1 MGHVVVIG
9 SGIAG
14 LISALRAARA
24 HDVTLVTK
32 AELTAGSTAW
42 AQGGIAAAVFADDSP
57 ELHTRDTL
65 AAGAGLSDPDAVRV
79 LTTEGAARL
88 HDLVALGVE
97 FDRAGGA
104 GHGLGVGRARSGA
117 RSGAGGGAGA
127 VAEGGPLGWAR
138 GLEAAHS
145 VARVLHAG
153 GDATGRIIE
162 QALASALDQARSSG
176 RMLVREHTTAVAI
189 VRGDDGRVCAVD
201 LAPSIPG
208 GGAAVE
214 RLEADAVVIAT
225 GGNGQLYRHTTNP
238 PVATGDGVVLGYAAG
253 AAVVDLEFVQ
263 FHPTVLPGGGL
274 VSEAVRGEGA
284 VLLDAAGRRFLAGPE
299 QDPRAE
305 LAPRDV
311 VARAI
316 AATMRVQGGAPVM
329 LDATALGKRM
339 LRERFPTIDRLV
351 RAAGYDWTREAVPVT
366 PAAHYAMGGLLTDMS
381 GRTTVPGLFAVGE
394 TGSTGVH
401 GANRLAS
408 NSLLEALVVGWRAG
422 DMLAADLTVGA
433 LPTPGW
439 RAAPPGDPGASTTQ
453 DYRPDALDEV
463 PVPVGVDAGAETADA
478 LENGPSPMTGDRV
491 RDCAWEGLGL
501 LRDGGELRALARE
514 LSEARPADLTAARL
528 LPLARLTAAA
538 ALARRESRG
547 AHARIDHP
555 LTDPN
560 ARWRRAFTR
569 PDTVSPELLTH
580 QVVREIPSEHALAAA
595 GPHREVSP

>member
-1 MGHVVVIG
+1 MAHVVVIG

-14 LISALRAARA
+14 LISALRAART
-24 HDVTLVTK
+24 HDVTLITK

-57 ELHTRDTL
+57 ELHARDTL
-65 AAGAGLSDPDAVRV
+65 AAGAGLSDPEAVRV
-79 LTTEGAARL
+79 LAREGAARL

-97 FDRAGGA
+97 FDR
-104 GHGLGVGRARSGA
+104 VSGA
-117 RSGAGGGAGA
+117 STGSAA
-127 VAEGGPLGWAR
+127 GPLGWAR

-162 QALASALDQARSSG
+162 SALANALDAARASG
-176 RMLVREHTTAVAI
+176 RMHVREHTTAVAI
-189 VRGDDGRVCAVD
+189 VRGGDGRVCAVD
-201 LAPSIPG
+201 VVPSASVAGPGPGADAP
-208 GGAAVE
+208 AE
-214 RLEADAVVIAT
+214 RLAADAVVLAT

-284 VLLDAAGRRFLAGPE
+284 VLVDGAGRRFLTGPGH
-299 QDPRAE
+299 DPRAE

-316 AATMRVQGGAPVM
+316 AAQMREQGGAPVL
-329 LDATALGKRM
+329 LDATALGAGV

-351 RAAGYDWTREAVPVT
+351 RAAGFDWTREPVPVT

-422 DMLAADLTVGA
+422 DLLAATLVADPAPLA
-433 LPTPGW
+433 TPSLSTIQDN
-439 RAAPPGDPGASTTQ
+439 RVDPGDDGAVRTYLSAELGA
-453 DYRPDALDEV
+453 RDALHHGDV
-463 PVPVGVDAGAETADA
+463 PV
-478 LENGPSPMTGDRV
+478 TGESLRDR
-491 RDCAWEGLGL
+491 AWDTLGL
-501 LRDGGELRALARE
+501 LRDEHTLTELARE
-514 LSEARPADLTAARL
+514 LADARPVDALAARL
-528 LPLARLTAAA
+528 LPLARLTAEAA
-538 ALARRESRG
+538 CARRESRG
-547 AHARIDHP
+547 AHAR
-555 LTDPN
+555 TDYP
-560 ARWRRAFTR
+560 ASDPALRWRRAWIR
-569 PDTVSPELLTH
+569 PEPASPELLT
-580 QVVREIPSEHALAAA
+580 REPSADLREPALAAA
-595 GPHREVSP
+595 APTREATR